1 MKARIATSRKSSIL
15 VFFTASLLVALG
27 AFAPPVHAANSVDV
41 GRVLVAAGDTVA
53 IRGSQAVPLKYGSTI
68 QDGDALRTG
77 QNSNLQVRFID
88 DSVISMKESSE
99 LRIDNFKFNPTPITV
114 CKGTD
119 VTWTNHDDIPHSIV
133 LNSLGV
139 RSKAMDTDGT
149 FTYRFDKTGTLFYVC
164 GLHPYMQA
172 KVVVK

>member
-1 MKARIATSRKSSIL
+1 MFVFTESGKAAR
-15 VFFTASLLVALG
+15 
-27 AFAPPVHAANSVDV
+27 
-41 GRVLVAAGDTVA
+41 RVLLCALLGSPIVPLFAWSDE
-53 IRGSQAVPLKYGSTI
+53 GSQIG
-68 QDGDALRTG
+68 
-77 QNSNLQVRFID
+77 
-88 DSVISMKESSE
+88 
-99 LRIDNFKFNPTPITV
+99 IDNFKFNPTPLTID
-114 CKGTD
+114 KGTE

-149 FTYRFDKTGTLFYVC
+149 FTYKFDKSGTFFYVC

>member
-1 MKARIATSRKSSIL
+1 MSELSKPGVL
-15 VFFTASLLVALG
+15 VRRGLLCALLG
-27 AFAPPVHAANSVDV
+27 APFIPVLAWS
-41 GRVLVAAGDTVA
+41 GG
-53 IRGSQAVPLKYGSTI
+53 GSQVG
-68 QDGDALRTG
+68 
-77 QNSNLQVRFID
+77 
-88 DSVISMKESSE
+88 
-99 LRIDNFKFNPTPITV
+99 IDNFKFAPTPLTIS
-114 CKGTD
+114 KGTE

-149 FTYRFDKTGTLFYVC
+149 FTYRFDKTGTYFYVC